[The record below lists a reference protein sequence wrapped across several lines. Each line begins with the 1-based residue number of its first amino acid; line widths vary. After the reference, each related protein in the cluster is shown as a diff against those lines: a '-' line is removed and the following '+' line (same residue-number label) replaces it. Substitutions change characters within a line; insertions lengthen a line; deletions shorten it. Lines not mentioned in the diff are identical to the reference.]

1 VGAALVGCDVRDY
14 LVAFLAGAFLV
25 VRFAVLF
32 FAAVRLAPTFFAVDL
47 LAVFLAATFFV
58 AVFLAVLR
66 LAATFL
72 AVFFAGLR
80 LVVFLAVVF
89 LVALLAVLLLAGLA
103 FLVTVFL
110 VVAFFAAAVLLAG
123 ALFLAAVVFLAG
135 TASPPCSGSPA
146 PCRSIDES
154 SMADN
159 GLTLS
164 QFALEATARLVATI
178 DSTHQYT
185 MLGHQHVRCQR
196 EQHYLARKAKGRV
209 SFRRCGR
216 VNDATTHANLS
227 TNCWP
232 PLRTSTRDVRQL
244 RGQRGLEGLH

>member
-1 VGAALVGCDVRDY
+1 MGAALVECLAVRDY
-14 LVAFLAGAFLV
+14 LVRLAGDFLV
-25 VRFAVLF
+25 ARFAVLF
-32 FAAVRLAPTFFAVDL
+32 FAVVR

-58 AVFLAVLR
+58 VVFFAGLR
-66 LAATFL
+66 LAVTFFVVFF

-80 LVVFLAVVF
+80 LAVDFLAVDF
-89 LVALLAVLLLAGLA
+89 LVAFLAVLLLAGLA
-103 FLVTVFL
+103 FLVTVFF

-159 GLTLS
+159 GLTLF
-164 QFALEATARLVATI
+164 QFAFEATARLVATI
-178 DSTHQYT
+178 ESTHQNT

-196 EQHYLARKAKGRV
+196 ERHFLARKAKRRV

-216 VNDATTHANLS
+216 VNGATTHANPS
-227 TNCWP
+227 TMCSP

-244 RGQRGLEGLH
+244 RGQRGLVGLH

>member
-1 VGAALVGCDVRDY
+1 VAL
-14 LVAFLAGAFLV
+14 LAGAFLV

-32 FAAVRLAPTFFAVDL
+32 FAAGRLALTFFAVDL

-58 AVFLAVLR
+58 AVF
-66 LAATFL
+66 F
-72 AVFFAGLR
+72 
-80 LVVFLAVVF
+80 
-89 LVALLAVLLLAGLA
+89 AVLLLAGLA
-103 FLVTVFL
+103 FLVTVFF

-196 EQHYLARKAKGRV
+196 EQHYLARKAKRRV

-216 VNDATTHANLS
+216 VNDATTRANLS